1 LSHSDQNKIVAR
13 RLYDEVIT
21 GKRLEVIDEIVAEA
35 AIDNASPAGGVR
47 GRDGFRQHIG
57 WLIGATE
64 DLTTTVDD
72 LIAEDDRVVVYWTI
86 DAVQRAEIFGAPP
99 SGRRFHGLSVSLI
112 TFKDGQITD
121 YSVLPDRLTI
131 VQQLTGVA

>member
-1 LSHSDQNKIVAR
+1 MSNSDQNKKTAR

-21 GKRLEVIDEIVAEA
+21 DKRLEVIDEIVAE
-35 AIDNASPAGGVR
+35 DSTDQASPAGGVH
-47 GRDGFRQHIG
+47 GREGFRQHIG

-64 DLTTTVDD
+64 DLTATVDD

-86 DAVQRAEIFGAPP
+86 DAIQRAEIFGAPD
-99 SGRRFHGLSVSLI
+99 SGRRFHGQSISLI
-112 TFKDGQITD
+112 SFKDGQITD
-121 YSVLPDRLTI
+121 YTVLPDRLTI